1 MRMVQ
6 TDSSVP
12 ETGGRRNAQMGAP
25 PDPLPQPPGE
35 GGVSAYSGPP
45 SVATD
50 RGRRRPVVARRP
62 ACPCQPSQVAM
73 SFAWYV
79 MMRSAPARLMPVM
92 ASSTARCSSS
102 QPLAAAALIIAYSPL
117 TL

>member
-1 MRMVQ
+1 MGVFSVWMVQ

-25 PDPLPQPPGE
+25 PDPLLQPP
-35 GGVSAYSGPP
+35 AY
-45 SVATD
+45 
-50 RGRRRPVVARRP
+50 GRRMVTLQRP
-62 ACPCQPSQVAM
+62 AAVGQRCGRHPSQVAR